1 MIDSTSKAPKYM
13 VENPSIES
21 FVRAIERLE
30 EGLER
35 YLSDTHDALNR
46 DGLIHRF
53 KFTYEAAHKILK
65 RYLEYA
71 SPNPAEID
79 ELTFQDLIRTANEQ
93 GLLLRDWS
101 DWRFFRDMRSKTSHT
116 YDETIA
122 LQVVVDIPD
131 FIEEVIYLRD
141 ALRDRLSGKN
151 IVVA

>member
-1 MIDSTSKAPKYM
+1 MNSTSKDPYYGEEK
-13 VENPSIES
+13 PSIES

-35 YLSDTHDALNR
+35 YRSDTQDAQIR
-46 DGLIHRF
+46 DGLIQRF
-53 KFTYEAAHKILK
+53 EFTYEAAHKILK

-71 SPNPAEID
+71 SPNPSEID

-116 YDETIA
+116 YDESIA
-122 LQVVVDIPD
+122 LRVVDDIPD
-131 FIEEVIYLRD
+131 FIEEVSHLRN
-141 ALRDRLSGKN
+141 ALRGRLT
-151 IVVA
+151 